1 VKLITWNV
9 NSVRQRLPR
18 LIALL
23 GRHEPDVLCLQE
35 IKVTEDAFPLMEV
48 AAAGYQCVA
57 FGQKAYN
64 GVAILARGPITDVTL
79 GFSGDPVPQEARVLS
94 ATVGDLR
101 VVNVYVVNGKSTT
114 DPAYEVKLRWLD
126 ALADWLA
133 ATADHTGPL
142 LVLGDFNVAPA
153 DPDVY
158 DPVLWRG
165 KNLASEPERDRIR
178 RLVDW
183 GLVDLGRAY
192 AGNVEG
198 PFTFWDYR
206 MGAFHRGWGLRI
218 DLLLGTAPV
227 AERLISIEID
237 REERKPTSGE
247 GKPSDHAPVMLTLR
261 EETAG

>member
-1 VKLITWNV
+1 MKLITWNV

-18 LIALL
+18 LIGLL

-35 IKVTEDAFPLMEV
+35 IKVTQDAFPLMEV
-48 AAAGYQCVA
+48 TAAGYQCEA
-57 FGQKAYN
+57 YGQKSYN
-64 GVAILARGPITDVTL
+64 GVAILTREPLTDVSL
-79 GFSGDPVPQEARVLS
+79 GFANDPAPQEARVLS

-114 DPAYEVKLRWLD
+114 DPAYEVKLQWLD

-133 ATADHTGPL
+133 DTADPGRPL
-142 LVLGDFNVAPA
+142 LMMGDFNVTPT
-153 DPDVY
+153 DLDVH

-165 KNLASEPERDRIR
+165 KNLASEPERDRIQ
-178 RLVDW
+178 RLERW
-183 GLVDLGRAY
+183 GLIDLGRSY
-192 AGNVEG
+192 AGSAEG

-227 AERLISIEID
+227 AERLLAVEVD
-237 REERKPTSGE
+237 REERKPTTGE
-247 GKPSDHAPVMLTLR
+247 GKPSDHAPVILTLR
-261 EETAG
+261 D